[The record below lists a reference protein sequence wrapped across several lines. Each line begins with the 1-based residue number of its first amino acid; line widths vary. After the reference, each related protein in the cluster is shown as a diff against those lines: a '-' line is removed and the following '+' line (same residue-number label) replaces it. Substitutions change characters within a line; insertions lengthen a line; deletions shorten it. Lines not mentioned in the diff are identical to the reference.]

1 MKNAVSPAII
11 DRIRQMEACF
21 DALQQALAQDPAA
34 DNEPW
39 FESELQTLLAY
50 YEGGQ
55 WLYDYTLDEAGL
67 LPPDLKRGVL
77 SQDAVYNFMELLNR

>member
-1 MKNAVSPAII
+1 MKNAVSPETI

-21 DALQQALAQDPAA
+21 DALQQALAQNPAA
-34 DNEPW
+34 GNEPW
-39 FESELQTLLAY
+39 FEAQLQTLLSY
-50 YEGGQ
+50 YESGQ